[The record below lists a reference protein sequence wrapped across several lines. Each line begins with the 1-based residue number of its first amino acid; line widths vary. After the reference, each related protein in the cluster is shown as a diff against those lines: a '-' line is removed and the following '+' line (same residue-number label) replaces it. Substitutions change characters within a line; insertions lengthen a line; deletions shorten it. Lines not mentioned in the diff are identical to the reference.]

1 MQRRFETYVDE
12 SRRGQ
17 AKVKTKLASGR
28 SDASAAREAISRRSI
43 FELLPNIATY
53 ERRGAVT
60 TLRTSSSELDRSHL
74 PFFTIMIL
82 RSFLLIV
89 GSYIL
94 GNGALS
100 ARAGTPFDC
109 HITLGSNK
117 FDLTTI
123 AGEQVVN
130 KTRNTEP
137 TLMVDSLK
145 FNLCSDL
152 TIQSDIP
159 ESDQVRV
166 LLELGP

>member
-1 MQRRFETYVDE
+1 MRADE
-12 SRRGQ
+12 
-17 AKVKTKLASGR
+17 VKTQDKPVSG

-53 ERRGAVT
+53 
-60 TLRTSSSELDRSHL
+60 LRTVRRSDDSTANIKLRARPQPPCSRL

-82 RSFLLIV
+82 RSSLLIV

-100 ARAGTPFDC
+100 AKAGTPFDC
-109 HITLGSNK
+109 HITLGNNLK

-166 LLELGP
+166 ILELGP